1 MASLLTPV
9 KGKLFID
16 STRKSTHAL
25 DGAYASLLR
34 GHSLDFDDL
43 RSYEYGDQ
51 IRDIDWKATARL
63 GSPVVRR
70 SLATRMHTVLFAVDT
85 GLAMTALA
93 HDEKPKKDLAILT
106 VGVLGLL
113 ALRHGDDFC
122 LVHGDAARVRRREI
136 GRSEAA
142 LEHTLRTIE
151 RAVDDASAPSDRDA
165 LLSYIARTV
174 SRRMIVV
181 VVTDDTPVSA
191 ETERL
196 LRRLRVQHDVLW
208 ITLRD
213 AEPVLAAVPPAPRR
227 QAARVPASLIPTPQ
241 APSAHT
247 PGERTPSSRHGGVHS
262 ASAHPVDGAR
272 GPATTQAPTQA
283 PAPAAPTRSRRDV
296 TSHWAIPEFL
306 QGDAELAAELH
317 AADAAEA
324 ARTETL
330 LRRLE
335 ITHVP
340 LAEQDEA
347 VAALLGMLDA
357 RSHVRRG

>member
-16 STRKSTHAL
+16 STRRSTHAL

-43 RSYEYGDQ
+43 RAYEYGDQ

-63 GSPVVRR
+63 GSAVVRR
-70 SLATRMHTVLFAVDT
+70 SLATRMHTVLFVVDT
-85 GLAMTALA
+85 GMSMAALA

-122 LVHGDAARVRRREI
+122 LVHGDSARVRRREI

-142 LEHTLRTIE
+142 LEHTLRQLDG
-151 RAVDDASAPSDRDA
+151 AVDAASAPSDRDA
-165 LLSYIARTV
+165 LLSFVARTIA
-174 SRRMIVV
+174 RRMIVV
-181 VVTDDTPVSA
+181 VLTDDAPVGT

-213 AEPVLAAVPPAPRR
+213 AEPVLGTRPSGAAKA
-227 QAARVPASLIPTPQ
+227 
-241 APSAHT
+241 
-247 PGERTPSSRHGGVHS
+247 
-262 ASAHPVDGAR
+262 
-272 GPATTQAPTQA
+272 
-283 PAPAAPTRSRRDV
+283 RRDV
-296 TSHWAIPEFL
+296 ASHWAIPEFL

-317 AADAAEA
+317 AADAADA
-324 ARTETL
+324 ARTQAL

-335 ITHVP
+335 ITHVA
-340 LAEQDEA
+340 LAGQDDA
-347 VAALLGMLDA
+347 VTELLAMLDA
-357 RSHVRRG
+357 RSHVRHR

>member
-16 STRKSTHAL
+16 STRTSTHAL

-43 RSYEYGDQ
+43 RAYEYGDR

-85 GLAMTALA
+85 GLSMTALA
-93 HDEKPKKDLAILT
+93 HDERPKKELAILA

-122 LVHGDAARVRRREI
+122 LVDGDADGVRRREI

-142 LEHTLRTIE
+142 LEHALRTID
-151 RAVDDASAPSDRDA
+151 RAVDAASAPSDRDA
-165 LLSYIARTV
+165 LLSYIARTIA
-174 SRRMIVV
+174 RRMIVV
-181 VVTDDTPVSA
+181 VITDDTPIGP

-208 ITLRD
+208 IALRD
-213 AEPVLAAVPPAPRR
+213 AEPVLETRPARRSPGSGRTRRTAPSAPVADPTAGARPPEPAPR
-227 QAARVPASLIPTPQ
+227 
-241 APSAHT
+241 
-247 PGERTPSSRHGGVHS
+247 PGNR
-262 ASAHPVDGAR
+262 A
-272 GPATTQAPTQA
+272 
-283 PAPAAPTRSRRDV
+283 RRDV
-296 TSHWAIPEFL
+296 VSHWAIPEFL

-317 AADAAEA
+317 AADAADA
-324 ARTETL
+324 AHTDAL

-335 ITHVP
+335 ITRVE
-340 LAEQDEA
+340 LDAQDAA
-347 VAALLGMLDA
+347 VAALLAMLDA
-357 RSHVRRG
+357 RSHVRRR

>member
-43 RSYEYGDQ
+43 RAYEYGDQ

-63 GSPVVRR
+63 GSPVVKR
-70 SLATRMHTVLFAVDT
+70 SLASRMHTVLFAVDT

-93 HDEKPKKDLAILT
+93 HDEKPKKDLAILA

-122 LVHGDAARVRRREI
+122 LINGDSRGVRRREI

-142 LEHTLRTIE
+142 LEHTLRTID
-151 RAVDDASAPSDRDA
+151 RAVDAASAPSDRDA
-165 LLSYIARTV
+165 LLSYIARTIA
-174 SRRMIVV
+174 RRMIVV
-181 VVTDDTPVSA
+181 VVTDDAPVTD

-213 AEPVLAAVPPAPRR
+213 AEPVLDSR
-227 QAARVPASLIPTPQ
+227 
-241 APSAHT
+241 
-247 PGERTPSSRHGGVHS
+247 PGPSSGSGTDPQR
-262 ASAHPVDGAR
+262 A
-272 GPATTQAPTQA
+272 
-283 PAPAAPTRSRRDV
+283 RRDV
-296 TSHWAIPEFL
+296 ATRWAIPEFL
-306 QGDAELAAELH
+306 QGDPELAAELH
-317 AADAAEA
+317 AADAADIAHTEA
-324 ARTETL
+324 L

-335 ITHVP
+335 ITHTP

-347 VAALLGMLDA
+347 VGDLLRMLDA

>member
-43 RSYEYGDQ
+43 RAYEYGDQ

-70 SLATRMHTVLFAVDT
+70 SLATRMHTVLFVVDT
-85 GLAMTALA
+85 GLSMAALA
-93 HDEKPKKDLAILT
+93 HDEKPKKELAILT

-122 LVHGDAARVRRREI
+122 LVSGDSSGVRRREI

-142 LEHTLRTIE
+142 LEHTLRQID

-165 LLSYIARTV
+165 LLSYVARTI

-181 VVTDDTPVSA
+181 VLTDEAPVGA

-213 AEPVLAAVPPAPRR
+213 AEPVLEAVPAGGLRARR
-227 QAARVPASLIPTPQ
+227 
-241 APSAHT
+241 
-247 PGERTPSSRHGGVHS
+247 ETPSTGSGTGS
-262 ASAHPVDGAR
+262 GS
-272 GPATTQAPTQA
+272 
-283 PAPAAPTRSRRDV
+283 AAPQRARRDV
-296 TSHWAIPEFL
+296 ASHWAIPQFL

-317 AADAAEA
+317 AADAADA
-324 ARTETL
+324 AHTDAL

-335 ITHVP
+335 ITHVS
-340 LAEQDEA
+340 LGAQDEA
-347 VAALLGMLDA
+347 VGALLTMLDA
-357 RSHVRRG
+357 RSHVRHG

>member
-43 RSYEYGDQ
+43 RAYEYGDQ

-122 LVHGDAARVRRREI
+122 LVSGDSAGVRRREI

-142 LEHTLRTIE
+142 LEHTLRQID
-151 RAVDDASAPSDRDA
+151 RAVDAASAPSDRDA
-165 LLSYIARTV
+165 LLSYIARTIA
-174 SRRMIVV
+174 RRMIVV
-181 VVTDDTPVSA
+181 VVTDDAPVSD

-213 AEPVLAAVPPAPRR
+213 AEPVLESRPSP
-227 QAARVPASLIPTPQ
+227 SKGSGTTPQ
-241 APSAHT
+241 RA
-247 PGERTPSSRHGGVHS
+247 
-262 ASAHPVDGAR
+262 
-272 GPATTQAPTQA
+272 
-283 PAPAAPTRSRRDV
+283 RRDV
-296 TSHWAIPEFL
+296 ATRWTIPEFL

-317 AADAAEA
+317 AADAADIAHTEA
-324 ARTETL
+324 L

-347 VAALLGMLDA
+347 VGALLRMLDA

>member
-43 RSYEYGDQ
+43 RAYEYGDQ

-70 SLATRMHTVLFAVDT
+70 SLATRMHTVLFVVDT
-85 GLAMTALA
+85 GLSMAALA
-93 HDEKPKKDLAILT
+93 HDERPKKELAILT

-122 LVHGDAARVRRREI
+122 LVSGDSSGVRRREI

-142 LEHTLRTIE
+142 LEHTLRQID
-151 RAVDDASAPSDRDA
+151 RAVDDASVPSDRDA
-165 LLSYIARTV
+165 LLSYVARTI

-181 VVTDDTPVSA
+181 VLTDEAPVGA

-213 AEPVLAAVPPAPRR
+213 AEPVLDAVPRR
-227 QAARVPASLIPTPQ
+227 T
-241 APSAHT
+241 
-247 PGERTPSSRHGGVHS
+247 
-262 ASAHPVDGAR
+262 ASARRAGRSGRASEVE
-272 GPATTQAPTQA
+272 AP
-283 PAPAAPTRSRRDV
+283 PAAPQRARRDV
-296 TSHWAIPEFL
+296 ASHWAIPEFL

-317 AADAAEA
+317 AADAAAAAHTEA
-324 ARTETL
+324 L

-335 ITHVP
+335 ITNVA
-340 LAEQDEA
+340 LADQDGA
-347 VAALLGMLDA
+347 VGELLAMLDA
-357 RSHVRRG
+357 RSHVRHG

>member
-43 RSYEYGDQ
+43 RAYEYGDQ

-93 HDEKPKKDLAILT
+93 HDEKPKKDLAILA

-122 LVHGDAARVRRREI
+122 LVSGDSAGVRRREI

-142 LEHTLRTIE
+142 LEHTLRTID
-151 RAVDDASAPSDRDA
+151 RTVDAASAPSDRDA
-165 LLSYIARTV
+165 LLSYIARTIA
-174 SRRMIVV
+174 RRMIVV
-181 VVTDDTPVSA
+181 VVTDDAPVTD

-213 AEPVLAAVPPAPRR
+213 AEPVLESRPAR
-227 QAARVPASLIPTPQ
+227 STGSGTGPQ
-241 APSAHT
+241 RA
-247 PGERTPSSRHGGVHS
+247 
-262 ASAHPVDGAR
+262 
-272 GPATTQAPTQA
+272 
-283 PAPAAPTRSRRDV
+283 RRDV
-296 TSHWAIPEFL
+296 ATRWAIPEFL
-306 QGDAELAAELH
+306 QGDPELAAELH
-317 AADAAEA
+317 AADAADVAHTEA
-324 ARTETL
+324 L

-347 VAALLGMLDA
+347 VGALLRMLDA
-357 RSHVRRG
+357 RSHVRHG

>member
-9 KGKLFID
+9 KGKLFIQ
-16 STRKSTHAL
+16 SSRRSTHAL

-43 RSYEYGDQ
+43 RGYEYGDQ

-63 GSPVVRR
+63 GSAVVRR

-85 GLAMTALA
+85 GLSMTALA

-122 LVHGDAARVRRREI
+122 LVSGDSESVGRRQI

-142 LEHTLRTIE
+142 LEHTLRTID
-151 RAVDDASAPSDRDA
+151 RAVDNASAPSDRDK
-165 LLSYIARTV
+165 LLSYVARTIA
-174 SRRMIVV
+174 RRMIVV
-181 VVTDDTPVSA
+181 VLTDDTPVSA

-213 AEPVLAAVPPAPRR
+213 AEPVLETAPARAGRR
-227 QAARVPASLIPTPQ
+227 RG
-241 APSAHT
+241 PST
-247 PGERTPSSRHGGVHS
+247 GSGTEGTGGPSTGSETERT
-262 ASAHPVDGAR
+262 
-272 GPATTQAPTQA
+272 GPATPQRA
-283 PAPAAPTRSRRDV
+283 RRDV
-296 TSHWAIPEFL
+296 ASHWAIPEFL

-317 AADAAEA
+317 AADAAET

-330 LRRLE
+330 LRKLE
-335 ITHVP
+335 ITHVA
-340 LAEQDEA
+340 LAEHDEA
-347 VAALLGMLDA
+347 VGALLEMLDA
-357 RSHVRRG
+357 RSHVRHG

>member
-43 RSYEYGDQ
+43 RAYEYGDQ

-70 SLATRMHTVLFAVDT
+70 SLATRMHTVLFVVDT
-85 GLAMTALA
+85 GLSMAALA
-93 HDEKPKKDLAILT
+93 HDEKPKKELAILT

-122 LVHGDAARVRRREI
+122 LVSGDSAGVRRREI

-142 LEHTLRTIE
+142 LEHTLRQID

-165 LLSYIARTV
+165 LLSYVARTI

-181 VVTDDTPVSA
+181 VLTDEAPVGA

-213 AEPVLAAVPPAPRR
+213 AEPVLDAVPAGGLRARR
-227 QAARVPASLIPTPQ
+227 E
-241 APSAHT
+241 AHST
-247 PGERTPSSRHGGVHS
+247 GSGIGSGS
-262 ASAHPVDGAR
+262 
-272 GPATTQAPTQA
+272 
-283 PAPAAPTRSRRDV
+283 AAPQRARRDV
-296 TSHWAIPEFL
+296 ASHWAIPEFL

-317 AADAAEA
+317 AADAAAAAHTEA
-324 ARTETL
+324 L

-335 ITHVP
+335 ITNVA
-340 LAEQDEA
+340 LADQDGA
-347 VAALLGMLDA
+347 VGELLAMLDA
-357 RSHVRRG
+357 RSHVRHG

>member
-43 RSYEYGDQ
+43 RGYEYGDQ

-85 GLAMTALA
+85 GLSMTALA

-122 LVHGDAARVRRREI
+122 LVSGDSSAVKRREI

-142 LEHTLRTIE
+142 LEHTLRTIDS
-151 RAVDDASAPSDRDA
+151 AVYAASAASDRDA
-165 LLSYIARTV
+165 LLTYIARTIA
-174 SRRMIVV
+174 RRMIVV
-181 VVTDDTPVSA
+181 VVTDDAPISD

-213 AEPVLAAVPPAPRR
+213 AEPVLEARPSDAVAK
-227 QAARVPASLIPTPQ
+227 A
-241 APSAHT
+241 
-247 PGERTPSSRHGGVHS
+247 
-262 ASAHPVDGAR
+262 
-272 GPATTQAPTQA
+272 
-283 PAPAAPTRSRRDV
+283 RRDV
-296 TSHWAIPEFL
+296 ATHWAIPEFL

-317 AADAAEA
+317 AADAADAAHTEA
-324 ARTETL
+324 L

-340 LAEQDEA
+340 LAEQGEA
-347 VAALLGMLDA
+347 VGALLRMLDA
-357 RSHVRRG
+357 RSHVRHG

>member
-43 RSYEYGDQ
+43 RAYEYGDQ

-93 HDEKPKKDLAILT
+93 HDEKPKKDLAILA

-122 LVHGDAARVRRREI
+122 LVSGDSFGVRRREI

-142 LEHTLRTIE
+142 LEHTLRQID
-151 RAVDDASAPSDRDA
+151 RAVDAASAPSDRDA
-165 LLSYIARTV
+165 LLSYIARTIA
-174 SRRMIVV
+174 RRMIVI
-181 VVTDDTPVSA
+181 VVTDDAPVTD

-213 AEPVLAAVPPAPRR
+213 AEPVL
-227 QAARVPASLIPTPQ
+227 
-241 APSAHT
+241 
-247 PGERTPSSRHGGVHS
+247 ESR
-262 ASAHPVDGAR
+262 
-272 GPATTQAPTQA
+272 
-283 PAPAAPTRSRRDV
+283 PAAAAAKARRDV
-296 TSHWAIPEFL
+296 ATRWAIPEFL
-306 QGDAELAAELH
+306 QGDPDLAAELH
-317 AADAAEA
+317 AADAADIAHTEA
-324 ARTETL
+324 L

-335 ITHVP
+335 ITHTP

-347 VAALLGMLDA
+347 VGALLRMLDA

>member
-1 MASLLTPV
+1 MDFAPLERLGAAFSISTRGGIRNAGGSDMASLLTPV

-43 RSYEYGDQ
+43 RAYEYGDQ

-63 GSPVVRR
+63 GSPVVKR

-93 HDEKPKKDLAILT
+93 HDEKPKKDLAILS

-122 LVHGDAARVRRREI
+122 LVSGDSAGVRRREI

-142 LEHTLRTIE
+142 LEHTLRTID
-151 RAVDDASAPSDRDA
+151 RAVDAASAPSDRDA
-165 LLSYIARTV
+165 LLSYIARTIA
-174 SRRMIVV
+174 RRMIVV
-181 VVTDDTPVSA
+181 VITDDAPVTD

-213 AEPVLAAVPPAPRR
+213 AEPVLESR
-227 QAARVPASLIPTPQ
+227 
-241 APSAHT
+241 PSA
-247 PGERTPSSRHGGVHS
+247 
-262 ASAHPVDGAR
+262 AGAK
-272 GPATTQAPTQA
+272 A
-283 PAPAAPTRSRRDV
+283 RRDV
-296 TSHWAIPEFL
+296 ATRWAIPEFL
-306 QGDAELAAELH
+306 QGDPELAAELH
-317 AADAAEA
+317 AADAADIAHTEA
-324 ARTETL
+324 L

-347 VAALLGMLDA
+347 VGALLRMLDA
-357 RSHVRRG
+357 RSHARHG

>member
-9 KGKLFID
+9 KGKLFIQ

-43 RSYEYGDQ
+43 RAYEYGDQ

-85 GLAMTALA
+85 GLSMTALA
-93 HDEKPKKDLAILT
+93 HDEKPKKELAILT

-122 LVHGDAARVRRREI
+122 LVSGDSEAVGRREI

-142 LEHTLRTIE
+142 LEHTLRTID
-151 RAVDDASAPSDRDA
+151 RAVDAASAPSDRDA
-165 LLSYIARTV
+165 LLNYIARTIA
-174 SRRMIVV
+174 RRMIVV
-181 VVTDDTPVSA
+181 VLTDDTPVSA

-213 AEPVLAAVPPAPRR
+213 AEPVLD
-227 QAARVPASLIPTPQ
+227 
-241 APSAHT
+241 PST
-247 PGERTPSSRHGGVHS
+247 GSRAGKDGV
-262 ASAHPVDGAR
+262 
-272 GPATTQAPTQA
+272 Q
-283 PAPAAPTRSRRDV
+283 RSRRDV
-296 TSHWAIPEFL
+296 ASHWAIPEFM

-317 AADAAEA
+317 AMDAAETE
-324 ARTETL
+324 RTETL

-335 ITHVP
+335 ITHVA
-340 LAEQDEA
+340 LAEQGQA
-347 VAALLGMLDA
+347 VGALLEMLDA
-357 RSHVRRG
+357 RSHVRNG

>member
-43 RSYEYGDQ
+43 RAYEYGDQ

-63 GSPVVRR
+63 GSAVVRR
-70 SLATRMHTVLFAVDT
+70 SLATRMHTVLFVVDT
-85 GLAMTALA
+85 GLSMAALA
-93 HDEKPKKDLAILT
+93 HDERPKKDLAILT

-122 LVHGDAARVRRREI
+122 LVNGDADGVRRREI

-142 LEHTLRTIE
+142 LEHTLRQID
-151 RAVDDASAPSDRDA
+151 RAVDAASVPSDRDA
-165 LLSYIARTV
+165 LLSYVARTI
-174 SRRMIVV
+174 SRRMIVA
-181 VVTDDTPVSA
+181 VVTDDAPVSD

-208 ITLRD
+208 IALHD
-213 AEPVLAAVPPAPRR
+213 ADPVLAARPAGPSR
-227 QAARVPASLIPTPQ
+227 AASSLDAPA
-241 APSAHT
+241 
-247 PGERTPSSRHGGVHS
+247 GS
-262 ASAHPVDGAR
+262 ASPRLPQRA
-272 GPATTQAPTQA
+272 
-283 PAPAAPTRSRRDV
+283 RRDV
-296 TSHWAIPEFL
+296 ASHWAIPEFL
-306 QGDAELAAELH
+306 QGDAELAAELQ
-317 AADAAEA
+317 AADAADA
-324 ARTETL
+324 ARTREL

-335 ITHVP
+335 ITHVA
-340 LAEQDEA
+340 LGAQDEA
-347 VAALLGMLDA
+347 VAGLLAMLDA
-357 RSHVRRG
+357 RSHVRHR

>member
-43 RSYEYGDQ
+43 RAYEYGDQ

-122 LVHGDAARVRRREI
+122 LVSGDSASVRRREI

-142 LEHTLRTIE
+142 LEHTLRQID
-151 RAVDDASAPSDRDA
+151 RAVDAASAPSDRDA
-165 LLSYIARTV
+165 LLSYIARTIA
-174 SRRMIVV
+174 RRMIVV
-181 VVTDDTPVSA
+181 VVTDDAPVSD

-213 AEPVLAAVPPAPRR
+213 AEPVLESRPR
-227 QAARVPASLIPTPQ
+227 PSKGSGTTPQ
-241 APSAHT
+241 RA
-247 PGERTPSSRHGGVHS
+247 
-262 ASAHPVDGAR
+262 
-272 GPATTQAPTQA
+272 
-283 PAPAAPTRSRRDV
+283 RRDV
-296 TSHWAIPEFL
+296 ATRWTIPEFL

-317 AADAAEA
+317 AADAADIAHTEA
-324 ARTETL
+324 L

-347 VAALLGMLDA
+347 VGALLRMLDA